1 VRKLTIKVK
10 HYNDR
15 AKVVNLITTLDNN
28 KKETNVLLDT
38 LKKDENK
45 VSKIQKQLIDQ
56 NKIIQDS
63 KTWVSNHLLNL
74 YNHSYIQ
81 PQNVTQTLL
90 QSKTNKNSNRN
101 WKPTTA

>member
-45 VSKIQKQLIDQ
+45 VSKIQKQLT
-56 NKIIQDS
+56 K
-63 KTWVSNHLLNL
+63 
-74 YNHSYIQ
+74 
-81 PQNVTQTLL
+81 
-90 QSKTNKNSNRN
+90 
-101 WKPTTA
+101 